1 MITLASGLNG
11 SRPTIAPFCTGG
23 EPGKLVMERVLSF
36 RVVRVLGRRVALVA
50 AAVSRRSRF
59 ATRLRGRPSPVL
71 ERGVVVPR
79 RFADAAAQIADPIKT
94 AAAGHAVAI
103 GHRSGTALRN
113 GLPAPV
119 ADQAPFASSRFIA
132 AFAAEGT
139 PIGALNGSG
148 VLQLGRQQSP
158 AAFAMRLILA
168 GAEHDVMAG
177 RVRACVQRLGGACR
191 LGAER

>member
-11 SRPTIAPFCTGG
+11 SRPTIAPFCTCG

-103 GHRSGTALRN
+103 GHRSGTARRN
-113 GLPAPV
+113 GLPASV
-119 ADQAPFASSRFIA
+119 ADQVADPIKTA
-132 AFAAEGT
+132 A
-139 PIGALNGSG
+139 
-148 VLQLGRQQSP
+148 
-158 AAFAMRLILA
+158 A
-168 GAEHDVMAG
+168 GHAVA
-177 RVRACVQRLGGACR
+177 
-191 LGAER
+191 